1 MRRDAN
7 GHTSL
12 STPSGANTH
21 AQRAAVARLRR
32 LESLFGDF
40 DWADRRAFVRAR
52 KRAHERGVQV
62 LQAGPGGDVSAA
74 LLLVAIE
81 LFTALRLELADQPVR
96 AADLVQRLA
105 DAGVSRVALAKA
117 VLRAPE
123 LLALPPEVALR
134 AQLGLLIALV
144 PLRNSSLWTG
154 DGGERVE
161 CRAHAGDGGPSRG
174 AGQLAKALL
183 SGEHVESGGRRV
195 LLGVP
200 VGPVEHPVA
209 AVVGHCSPGA
219 REAAEALMDEAVP
232 MLAALLHREI
242 LLAENAAAELA
253 LIEASE
259 RKLMRLG
266 FDLHDGP
273 IQDVAVIADDLR
285 LFRDQLEVALG
296 SFEQRKLVDGRIED
310 LAAQLGALDAGLRR
324 LSGEVQAASVLLN
337 RPFATALRDRV
348 RAFAARTGIEPRLT
362 LRGDMGVLSTSQQIA
377 LLNIVQ
383 EALSNVREHADASS
397 VEVAVSADP
406 HGIEARISDDGR
418 GFDLEATLMRTAR
431 EGRIGL
437 LATNERVRLLG
448 GRCRI
453 DSRPGGP
460 TVVTV
465 TLERWLPTS
474 IQRQANGAPKR
485 GVARPPRPRRQPARA
500 GQPRQAQIRAGQ
512 SGRAA

>member
-1 MRRDAN
+1 
-7 GHTSL
+7 
-12 STPSGANTH
+12 
-21 AQRAAVARLRR
+21 LRG
-32 LESLFGDF
+32 LESLFDDL
-40 DWADRRAFVRAR
+40 DWPDRRAFVRAR

-62 LQAGPGGDVSAA
+62 LQAGPGDDVSTA

-81 LFTALRLELADQPVR
+81 LFTALRLELADLPHQ
-96 AADLVQRLA
+96 AAVLVQRLA
-105 DAGVSRVALAKA
+105 DAGVSRLALARA
-117 VLRAPE
+117 VLRTPE
-123 LLALPPEVALR
+123 LLTQPPEVALR
-134 AQLGLLIALV
+134 AQLGLLVALV
-144 PLRNSSLWTG
+144 PLRNTSLWTG
-154 DGGERVE
+154 TGGERVQ
-161 CRAHAGDGGPSRG
+161 CRAHAGDGRPSRG

-183 SGEHVESGGRRV
+183 TGAPIESGGRRV
-195 LLGVP
+195 LLGVR
-200 VGPVEHPVA
+200 VGPLEHPVA
-209 AVVGHCSPGA
+209 ALVGSCGPGA
-219 REAAEALMDEAVP
+219 REAAEALMQESVP
-232 MLAALLHREI
+232 MLAALLQREI

-285 LFRDQLEVALG
+285 LFRDQLEAAVG
-296 SFEQRKLVDGRIED
+296 SFEQRELVGGRIED

-337 RPFATALRDRV
+337 RPFGTALRERV
-348 RAFAARTGIEPRLT
+348 GAFAARTGIEPRLT
-362 LRGDMGVLSTSQQIA
+362 LRGDMSLLSTSQQIA
-377 LLNIVQ
+377 LLNIIQ
-383 EALSNVREHADASS
+383 EALSNVREHADARS
-397 VEVAVSADP
+397 VEVAVSADRR
-406 HGIEARISDDGR
+406 GIEARISDDGR

-465 TLERWLPTS
+465 ALQRWLPAS
-474 IQRQANGAPKR
+474 VQHQAEGARKR
-485 GVARPPRPRRQPARA
+485 GVEPPSRRRRQTGGAGQRSHAPSRA
-500 GQPRQAQIRAGQ
+500 GQPRT
-512 SGRAA
+512 AA